1 MRAHAAARAFV
12 LLLLIFILLLYVLL
26 SSILFHFIYRHHHLN
41 RNLQD
46 LIAWQGLVQHIPGM
60 KLSAKVFRTFNAS
73 QCLAEQLYATR
84 SSCFPALLCR
94 FGVLSFM
101 RWVRR
106 NTVVMQKQLEMKDN
120 EKMLFFNDC
129 NFQVAVLCNHCKTP
143 AKNFGDKQE
152 EKKKQLQEMEKADA
166 ALARQIVRAF

>member
-1 MRAHAAARAFV
+1 VRAHAAARAFV

-26 SSILFHFIYRHHHLN
+26 SSILFHSIYRHHHLN

-84 SSCFPALLCR
+84 S
-94 FGVLSFM
+94 
-101 RWVRR
+101 
-106 NTVVMQKQLEMKDN
+106 
-120 EKMLFFNDC
+120 
-129 NFQVAVLCNHCKTP
+129 
-143 AKNFGDKQE
+143 
-152 EKKKQLQEMEKADA
+152 
-166 ALARQIVRAF
+166 

>member
-1 MRAHAAARAFV
+1 MNNTRAHCRSQVRKGEEQNFKRVVENIIRFKAAANARQQASQGQPEDIFECKPSELNEHLRVSACACRRAFV

-84 SSCFPALLCR
+84 S
-94 FGVLSFM
+94 
-101 RWVRR
+101 
-106 NTVVMQKQLEMKDN
+106 
-120 EKMLFFNDC
+120 
-129 NFQVAVLCNHCKTP
+129 
-143 AKNFGDKQE
+143 
-152 EKKKQLQEMEKADA
+152 
-166 ALARQIVRAF
+166 